1 MLPMIPGRA
10 AAALPANLAR
20 SRPRLFRCF
29 LTHSRRPPLSDGAGG
44 GDGGVTVPPPPPVNA
59 RTSVLIAIPIAVR
72 MLTRVTP
79 CSRKRVRTRS
89 ASVLS
94 PSRTRVMVSR
104 IRDSW
109 PRSSS
114 LMMLAASSLASLSS
128 SLSANSRSRA
138 VILFWISCW
147 RPSSSV
153 SVSFVRSRAMW
164 SLIPGISSSSSLSFA
179 RLFTSSSC
187 FRVIASLSPRS
198 SLFACPTHWTSSGGS
213 SMVANAAVCSEV
225 SSSSRAVV
233 AISAPAM
240 ASWTTL
246 LSSSGGCFL
255 PQRGGNQ
262 RLVEGLSRRS
272 RWVSSVSVTNWRNL
286 DPRGSPLSRRGWL
299 MWRGQEGV
307 LTFCWWDQG
316 WGKPLAEFAH
326 QPAQIFRGLCQGM
339 V

>member
-29 LTHSRRPPLSDGAGG
+29 LTHSRRPPLSDGTGG

-94 PSRTRVMVSR
+94 PSRTRVMVSQ

-114 LMMLAASSLASLSS
+114 LMILAASSLASLSS

-153 SVSFVRSRAMW
+153 SVSFVRLRLMW

-246 LSSSGGCFL
+246 AVMFSPPAGRESTACWRALSPFA
-255 PQRGGNQ
+255 
-262 RLVEGLSRRS
+262 LSVFRVRDQS
-272 RWVSSVSVTNWRNL
+272 AYL

-299 MWRGQEGV
+299 MLRGQEGV
-307 LTFCWWDQG
+307 LTFCWRDRG
-316 WGKPLAEFAH
+316 WGKPLVEFAH
-326 QPAQIFRGLCQGM
+326 QPAQTFRGLCQGRA
-339 V
+339 